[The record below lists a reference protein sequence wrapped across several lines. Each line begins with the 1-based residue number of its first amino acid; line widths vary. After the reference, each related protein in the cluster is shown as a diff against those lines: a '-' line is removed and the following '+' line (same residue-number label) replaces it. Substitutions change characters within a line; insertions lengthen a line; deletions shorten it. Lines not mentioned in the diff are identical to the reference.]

1 MKLIVASIVLLAI
14 AGCAS
19 QPLDTP
25 MAIKEEP
32 IKEEAAKTEVIL
44 EKKMQPLTRE
54 EVVSAIQE
62 CESARTKPVLISV
75 PIKINGYTRKTIVDV
90 YCVPQY
96 VQLRRSK
103 DD

>member
-1 MKLIVASIVLLAI
+1 MKLIVPILVVLTV

-19 QPLDTP
+19 QPLDTQQ
-25 MAIKEEP
+25 AKEEP
-32 IKEEAAKTEVIL
+32 VSDQPAKTEITL
-44 EKKMQPLTRE
+44 EKRMQPLSRQ

-62 CESARTKPVLISV
+62 CESARTKPVVISV

-90 YCVPQY
+90 YCVPNY
-96 VQLRRSK
+96 VQLKRMK